1 MFFVTVLLKLSC
13 FQNTDNVN
21 FYNIMNKEVPEMKS
35 SEQENLH
42 LGKLYLST
50 WASEALC
57 LHLCTFNSDSGNSL
71 NLAHP

>member
-1 MFFVTVLLKLSC
+1 MFFYSVTEIILC

-21 FYNIMNKEVPEMKS
+21 FYNIMTKEVPEVKS
-35 SEQENLH
+35 NEQGNLH
-42 LGKLYLST
+42 LSKLYLST

-57 LHLCTFNSDSGNSL
+57 LHLYTSSSDSGNSL